1 MLVDYFSQV
10 DEDTIILMFG
20 DHQPSLGE
28 KSYNELESFYGEEEA
43 KADSQAIRFQSS
55 FVLWANFDLES
66 ASGVLTSPNYL
77 RAMLLNAAGLEL
89 SPYERFLL
97 EVQKEYPAMN
107 AFGYYDADWN
117 WHDRTDENG
126 QDELLWQYQCMV
138 YQNVFDKKHMN
149 AALY

>member
-1 MLVDYFSQV
+1 MASNYEFTPDSVVIGALLAFLCASVC
-10 DEDTIILMFG
+10 L
-20 DHQPSLGE
+20 LG
-28 KSYNELESFYGEEEA
+28 
-43 KADSQAIRFQSS
+43 
-55 FVLWANFDLES
+55 
-66 ASGVLTSPNYL
+66 
-77 RAMLLNAAGLEL
+77 GLGL
-89 SPYERFLL
+89 SPSERFLL